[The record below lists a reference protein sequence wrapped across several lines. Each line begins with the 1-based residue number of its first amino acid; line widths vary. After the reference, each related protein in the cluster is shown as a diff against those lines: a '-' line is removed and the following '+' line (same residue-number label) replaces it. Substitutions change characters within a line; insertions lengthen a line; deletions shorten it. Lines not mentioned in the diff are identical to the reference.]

1 MDDLFL
7 PLMLLQGDAYLN
19 GGNTN
24 VWFEQYFTHLYNVGS
39 VLTHDNVAAHAEY
52 TQQYSK
58 QFNPYFFLG
67 PVGALLSPG
76 THGLIV
82 NMVSGF
88 PGTID
93 D

>member
-1 MDDLFL
+1 
-7 PLMLLQGDAYLN
+7 MLLQGDAYLN

-88 PGTID
+88 PGTIETF
-93 D
+93 